1 MGKANQS
8 LAKVRLPKMSAATVI
23 ALLMSVR
30 AAAQEA
36 RAAQVRASKES
47 AANTTRSKRKDEDAP
62 KVPVAIPSGVNA
74 CVRRMNDL
82 GESLEQALAD
92 TGSGVNRRALRRIAR
107 RYKTRWQALRA
118 FVGVFTGL
126 DASEAFDPA
135 PLHASV
141 EKVFGTKRS
150 LAFLKG
156 TDRAIWTAGRQ
167 RLTLVESSGLAELV
181 NEIGGGLVLAQLTAE
196 HTAYGAALGVTRARP
211 VSAPRNVAEL
221 VAQARAAL
229 SDYVL
234 KVTAMV
240 DAEVP
245 GTAELAATLL
255 APVEEVA
262 RGRSASSRNS
272 SRKVEAKEPA
282 KPPTP
287 VTPPV
292 VAPVTPPVVAP
303 VAPTKDELRPTG
315 TG

>member
-1 MGKANQS
+1 MGKSNSS
-8 LAKVRLPKMSAATVI
+8 LTKVRIPKMSAVTLI
-23 ALLMSVR
+23 ALFMSVR
-30 AAAQEA
+30 STVQEA

-47 AANTTRSKRKDEDAP
+47 AANTPRAKRKDEDTP

-82 GESLEQALAD
+82 GESLEQAIAD

-107 RYKTRWQALRA
+107 RYKLRWQGLRA
-118 FVGVFTGL
+118 FVGVFTEL
-126 DASEAFDPA
+126 DPSEDFDPVA
-135 PLHASV
+135 LRTSV

-156 TDRAIWTAGRQ
+156 TDRAVWTAGRQ
-167 RLTLVESSGLAELV
+167 HLALVESSGLAAQAGEL
-181 NEIGGGLVLAQLTAE
+181 GGGLVLAQLTAE
-196 HTAYGAALGVTRARP
+196 HAAYGAALGVTRARP
-211 VSAPRNVAEL
+211 VNAPRNVAEL

-229 SDYVL
+229 GDYVL

-272 SRKVEAKEPA
+272 SRKAETKE
-282 KPPTP
+282 PPTP
-287 VTPPV
+287 ATPPV
-292 VAPVTPPVVAP
+292 VAPVVAP
-303 VAPTKDELRPTG
+303 AAPVTAPVTPTKDELRPTG